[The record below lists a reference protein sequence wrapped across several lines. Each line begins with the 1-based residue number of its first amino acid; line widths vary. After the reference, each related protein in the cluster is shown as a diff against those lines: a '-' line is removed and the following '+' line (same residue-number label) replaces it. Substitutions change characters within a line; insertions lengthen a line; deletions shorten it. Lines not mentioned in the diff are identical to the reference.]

1 MSVAPDDVRISWMVG
16 LALYI
21 IMYTTL
27 SIGRYLILAPTAENR
42 EVFASNY
49 TGASLVATF

>member
-1 MSVAPDDVRISWMVG
+1 MSAAPDDVRISWMVG